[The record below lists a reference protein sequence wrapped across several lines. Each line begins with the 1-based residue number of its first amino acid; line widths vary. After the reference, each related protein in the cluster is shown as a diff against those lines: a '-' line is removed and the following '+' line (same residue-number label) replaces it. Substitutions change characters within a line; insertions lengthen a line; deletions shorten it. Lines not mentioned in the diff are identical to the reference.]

1 MPNTEVTLSNWKNQP
16 SEIFYKNTALKNFL
30 TFMGKHLCEIFKN
43 TYFEEHLCLAASEL
57 NFVSGSHL
65 KPSRLGNITKIQ
77 VTFKPD
83 L

>member
-1 MPNTEVTLSNWKNQP
+1 
-16 SEIFYKNTALKNFL
+16 
-30 TFMGKHLCEIFKN
+30 MGKHLCEIFKN
-43 TYFEEHLCLAASEL
+43 TYSEEHLCLAASEL

-83 L
+83 LQKKFGIYVVYIFNPYAFL